1 KSYNVL
7 IGEIKMESH
16 LFSKDQ
22 KNMKIALWLS
32 AFTILVNLV
41 EGGFSTF
48 FGAQDETLAL
58 FGFGIDSFV
67 EVISAVGIT
76 MMLVRTFR
84 NPDSTRSSF
93 EGLALKMT
101 GVGFYLL
108 TAGLVVTSILSLI
121 NQQRP
126 ETTLMGIII
135 SLISLSVMIFL
146 YRAKLKT
153 GRELNSAAII
163 ADANC
168 TKTCIYMSVVLLVSS
183 LTFALTGFGLL
194 DVLGAL
200 GIAWFAF
207 NEGKEAFEKARG
219 VHKDCCN

>member
-1 KSYNVL
+1 
-7 IGEIKMESH
+7 MDSH
-16 LFSKDQ
+16 LLSNDNKY
-22 KNMKIALWLS
+22 MKIALWLS
-32 AFTILVNLV
+32 AFTILANLV

-84 NPDSTRSSF
+84 NPGSSRSSF
-93 EGLALKMT
+93 EGLALKIT
-101 GVGFYLL
+101 GAGFYLL
-108 TAGLVVTSILSLI
+108 TAGLVITSVLSLL
-121 NQQRP
+121 NRQRP
-126 ETTLMGIII
+126 STTLGGIII

-146 YRAKLKT
+146 YFAKLKT

-183 LTFALTGFGLL
+183 LTFALTNFALL

-207 NEGKEAFEKARG
+207 SEGKEAFEKARG
-219 VHKDCCN
+219 LNEDCCA

>member
-1 KSYNVL
+1 
-7 IGEIKMESH
+7 MESH
-16 LFSKDQ
+16 LFDNDHKY
-22 KNMKIALWLS
+22 MKIALWLS
-32 AFTILVNLV
+32 AFTILANLI

-84 NPDSTRSSF
+84 NPESPRSSF

-101 GVGFYLL
+101 GAGFYLL
-108 TAGLVVTSILSLI
+108 TAGLVVTSIFSLI
-121 NQQRP
+121 NRQRP
-126 ETTLMGIII
+126 ETTLGGIII

-146 YRAKLKT
+146 YLAKLKT

-183 LTFALTGFGLL
+183 LTFALTGFALL

-207 NEGKEAFEKARG
+207 SEGKEAFEKAKEPG
-219 VHKDCCN
+219 NSDD

>member
-1 KSYNVL
+1 
-7 IGEIKMESH
+7 MDTH
-16 LFSKDQ
+16 LFDNDRKF
-22 KNMKIALWLS
+22 MKIALWLS
-32 AFTILVNLV
+32 AFTILANLV

-67 EVISAVGIT
+67 EVISAIGIT
-76 MMLVRTFR
+76 TMLVRTFR
-84 NPDSTRSSF
+84 NPDSPRSSF

-108 TAGLVVTSILSLI
+108 TAGLVASSVFSLI
-121 NQQRP
+121 NRQHP
-126 ETTLMGIII
+126 STTVGGIII

-146 YRAKLKT
+146 YLAKMKT
-153 GRELNSAAII
+153 GKELNSAAII
-163 ADANC
+163 SDANC

-207 NEGKEAFEKARG
+207 SEGREAFEKAEG
-219 VHKDCCN
+219 VEEDCCK